1 MTHMIWT
8 AQQVITAVGGKAL
21 GNEGGNKGA
30 GGNTAI
36 HGIAIDSRAT
46 QQGDLFIALKG
57 KTHDGN
63 RFTGDAIKQGAVA
76 VMVAKDS
83 ASPPKTA
90 LAIAVDE
97 PLAGLERLGLAAR
110 MRHQGTRIA
119 ITGSIGKTGTRML
132 VATALGA
139 YGKTH
144 FSHGNL
150 NNHIGVPLSLA
161 RMPQDAQFGVFEA
174 GMDHAGEL
182 APISHLI
189 APHIAI
195 ITAIA
200 DSHSSNFSGLD
211 AIAMAKAE
219 IFSAIKGGIAFIN
232 ADDDFAALLAEE
244 AEKAGAARILR
255 FGYATDADYQIV
267 STRRV
272 SDGLSIEAK
281 IRGEIYNFSLGMT
294 AAHWALS
301 AMMALGVVDALG
313 LPLQPALAA
322 LAKAQDLPG
331 RGAVRDVRV
340 KTAKTAIN
348 ITLIDDS
355 YNANPA
361 SMRGALHHLASMP
374 NKNRRVAILGDMLE
388 LDAPEAKHQ
397 ALADAVKA
405 AGVALLI
412 TTGKYMR
419 HLNDALSDAPPDA
432 IETYH
437 ADDHHEALR
446 LAENHLKN
454 GDVVL
459 VKASNG
465 MRLNR
470 LIEAWQTPTST
481 HNGDSHVA

>member
-1 MTHMIWT
+1 MIWT

-21 GNEGGNKGA
+21 NNKGGNKGAGA

-46 QQGDLFIALKG
+46 QKGDLFIALKG

-83 ASPPKTA
+83 ASPPKMA
-90 LAIAVDE
+90 LAIGVDE
-97 PLAGLERLGLAAR
+97 PMAGLERLGLAAR

-219 IFSAIKGGIAFIN
+219 IFSAIKGGVAFIN
-232 ADDDFAALLAEE
+232 ADDDFAELLAEE
-244 AEKAGAARILR
+244 AAKAGATRILR
-255 FGYATDADYQIV
+255 FGYATDADYQIL
-267 STRRV
+267 STRRNTSGIDV
-272 SDGLSIEAK
+272 EAK
-281 IRGEIYNFSLGMT
+281 IRGDTYRFSLGMT

-331 RGAVRDVRV
+331 RGAVRAVRV

-419 HLNDALSDAPPDA
+419 ALNDALSATPPDA

-437 ADDHHEALR
+437 ADDHDGALR
-446 LAENHLKN
+446 LAESHLKN

-465 MRLNR
+465 MQLNR
-470 LIEAWQTPTST
+470 LVEAWQTPTST
-481 HNGDSHVA
+481 RNGDSHVA

>member
-21 GNEGGNKGA
+21 GNKGA
-30 GGNTAI
+30 GANPAI

-46 QQGDLFIALKG
+46 QKGDLFIALKG

-76 VMVAKDS
+76 IMVAKDG

-90 LAIAVDE
+90 LAIGVDE
-97 PLAGLERLGLAAR
+97 PMAGLERLGLAACL
-110 MRHQGTRIA
+110 RHQGTRIA

-255 FGYATDADYQIV
+255 FGYATDADYQIL

-272 SDGLSIEAK
+272 ADGNASGIAIEAK
-281 IRGEIYNFSLGMT
+281 IRGDTYNFSLGMT

-331 RGAVRDVRV
+331 RGAVSDVRV

-419 HLNDALSDAPPDA
+419 HLSDALSDAPPDA

-437 ADDHHEALR
+437 ADDHDAALR
-446 LAENHLKN
+446 LAESHLKN

-465 MRLNR
+465 MRLNH
-470 LIEAWQTPTST
+470 LVEAWKTPTPAR
-481 HNGDSHVA
+481 NGDSHVA

>member
-21 GNEGGNKGA
+21 GNKGAGA

-46 QQGDLFIALKG
+46 QKGDLFIALKG

-97 PLAGLERLGLAAR
+97 PMAGLERLGLAACL
-110 MRHQGTRIA
+110 RHQGTRIA

-161 RMPQDAQFGVFEA
+161 RMPEDAQFGVFEA

-232 ADDDFAALLAEE
+232 ADDDFAELLAEE
-244 AEKAGAARILR
+244 AAKAGATRILR
-255 FGYATDADYQIV
+255 FGYATDADYQIL
-267 STRRV
+267 STRRNT
-272 SDGLSIEAK
+272 SGIDIEAK
-281 IRGEIYNFSLGMT
+281 IRGDTYRFSLGMT

-340 KTAKTAIN
+340 KTAKTAIS

-405 AGVALLI
+405 AGIALLI

-446 LAENHLKN
+446 LAESHLKN

-470 LIEAWQTPTST
+470 LVEAWQTPPRAR
-481 HNGDSHVA
+481 NGDSHVA

>member
-1 MTHMIWT
+1 MIWT

-21 GNEGGNKGA
+21 GNKGA
-30 GGNTAI
+30 DNKNTAI
-36 HGIAIDSRAT
+36 HGIAIDSRAI
-46 QQGDLFIALKG
+46 QKGDLFIALKG
-57 KTHDGN
+57 KTHDGY
-63 RFTGDAIKQGAVA
+63 RFTGDAIKKGAVA
-76 VMVAKDS
+76 IMVAKDS
-83 ASPPKTA
+83 ASPPKAT
-90 LAIAVDE
+90 LAIGVDA
-97 PLAGLERLGLAAR
+97 PLAGLQRLGLAAR
-110 MRHQGTRIA
+110 LRHQGTRIA

-174 GMDHAGEL
+174 GMDHA

-189 APHIAI
+189 APDIAI

-219 IFSAIKGGIAFIN
+219 IFSALKDGIAFIN
-232 ADDDFAALLAEE
+232 ADDDFADLLAEE

-255 FGYATDADYQIV
+255 FGYAADADYQIL
-267 STRRV
+267 STRRIV
-272 SDGLSIEAK
+272 NGLSIEAK
-281 IRGEIYNFSLGMT
+281 IRSETYRFSLGMT

-313 LPLQPALAA
+313 LPLQPALVA

-331 RGAVRDVRV
+331 RGAQSNVQV
-340 KTAKTAIN
+340 KTAKGAIS

-361 SMRGALHHLASMP
+361 SMRGALHHLASTP
-374 NKNRRVAILGDMLE
+374 NKHRRVAILGDMLE
-388 LDAPEAKHQ
+388 LDAPEKKHH
-397 ALADAVKA
+397 ALADTAQA

-412 TTGKYMR
+412 TVGTYMKG
-419 HLNDALSDAPPDA
+419 LYQALGNTQ
-432 IETYH
+432 IQTYH

-446 LAENHLKN
+446 LAESYLQNS
-454 GDVVL
+454 DVVL

-465 MRLNR
+465 IRLNQ
-470 LIEAWQTPTST
+470 LVEAWKAP
-481 HNGDSHVA
+481 

>member
-1 MTHMIWT
+1 MIWT

-21 GNEGGNKGA
+21 NNKA
-30 GGNTAI
+30 AAANPAI
-36 HGIAIDSRAT
+36 DGIAIDSRAT
-46 QQGDLFIALKG
+46 RKGDLFIALKG

-63 RFTGDAIKQGAVA
+63 RFAGDAIKQGAA
-76 VMVAKDS
+76 AIMVAKDG

-90 LAIAVDE
+90 VAIGVDE
-97 PLAGLERLGLAAR
+97 PMAGLERLGLAAR
-110 MRHQGTRIA
+110 LRHQGTRIA

-182 APISHLI
+182 TPISHLI
-189 APHIAI
+189 APNIAI

-244 AEKAGAARILR
+244 ANKAGAARILR
-255 FGYATDADYQIV
+255 FGYAADADYQIL
-267 STRRV
+267 STRRNASGIDV
-272 SDGLSIEAK
+272 EAK
-281 IRGEIYNFSLGMT
+281 IRGEVFRFSLAMT

-313 LPLQPALAA
+313 LPLQPARAA
-322 LAKAQDLPG
+322 LAQAQDLPG
-331 RGAVRDVRV
+331 RGATSAVQV
-340 KTAKTAIN
+340 KTAETTIN

-374 NKNRRVAILGDMLE
+374 NKHRRVAILGDMLE

-397 ALADAVKA
+397 ALADAIKA
-405 AGVALLI
+405 SGVALLI
-412 TTGKYMR
+412 TTGTYMKG
-419 HLNDALSDAPPDA
+419 LYQALSDTPPDA
-432 IETYH
+432 METYH
-437 ADDHHEALR
+437 ADDQHEALR
-446 LAENHLKN
+446 HAENHLRN

-465 MRLNR
+465 MRLNH
-470 LIEAWQTPTST
+470 LVEMWKTPVDAR
-481 HNGDSHVA
+481 NGDSHVA